1 MHPRVVNVRAKGAF
15 WDLYVGRGPCPVRG
29 EAGRTPYGNP
39 FPVAVFG
46 HDAMPFFFRWLA
58 GERFTVVGATE
69 PHGNGPELVERARLE
84 LPGLVLA
91 CWCAPRLCH
100 GEGWARIADGEAL
113 EAIRADML
121 ARLPARQGE
130 LFRG

>member
-29 EAGRTPYGNP
+29 EAGRTAFGNP
-39 FPVAVFG
+39 WTVARYGDRALTLYMDHVARLLRESIGFVQAVT
-46 HDAMPFFFRWLA
+46 DLA
-58 GERFTVVGATE
+58 GK
-69 PHGNGPELVERARLE
+69 RL
-84 LPGLVLA
+84 G
-91 CWCAPRLCH
+91 CWCAGRYPACH
-100 GEGWARIADGEAL
+100 AEVLAGLADAIARGEKPLDAL
-113 EAIRADML
+113 VAIRAEIE